1 MANMI
6 NKTGTHKSQEK
17 YTNEI
22 VPLIRQEFSI
32 RNDFSRDY
40 EGDPVVGMVKVPT
53 RNEDIKLSDYDI
65 LNGIIMT
72 QSATD
77 YLDIPVDQE
86 KAFSEL
92 IDGYE
97 AESVPDHIRA
107 QRIESAGY
115 VVGKALEESAIHALI
130 AGGTVSEDITPLAK
144 MNVYEKMAKE
154 VSNMKK
160 RGINPSEMRIA
171 ISADTEL
178 LLLTDDKFANTA
190 SSLGAELVREGVI
203 GKVAGVAT
211 KPCYLLPDDVEFI
224 IYAKWWCQSIDAWK
238 AETSINPIQ
247 DGKHVNASAL
257 QGRMVYKDT
266 VTNKLAVQIKKKTS
280 TELGGYTIT
289 YDVNGG
295 TGSIE
300 AVKVETGKSVTLNDG
315 TGLTA
320 PDGKIFKG
328 WAKSNNAQNPTVTS
342 PFTPT
347 SDITLYAVY
356 GE

>member
-1 MANMI
+1 MANPI
-6 NKTGTHKSQEK
+6 ATNGTHKSQER

-40 EGDPVVGMVKVPT
+40 EGDPTVGAVKIPT
-53 RNEDIKLSDYDI
+53 RNGDIQLSDYDI
-65 LNGIIMT
+65 LNGITMT

-77 YLDIPVDQE
+77 YVDILIDKE

-97 AESVPDHIRA
+97 ADVVPDNIRA
-107 QRIESAGY
+107 QRLESAGY
-115 VVGKALEESAIHALI
+115 MVGKALEESAINALVE
-130 AGGTVSEDITPLAK
+130 GGTVSEDATPLTK
-144 MNVYEKMAKE
+144 STVYEKIAKE

-160 RGINPSEMRIA
+160 RGIKPAEMRIA

-178 LLLTDDKFANTA
+178 LLMTDDKFANT
-190 SSLGAELVREGVI
+190 SSTIGADLVREGVI

-211 KPCYLLPDDVEFI
+211 KPCYMLPEDVEFI
-224 IYAKWWCQSIDAWK
+224 IYAKRWCQSIDAWK
-238 AETSINPIQ
+238 AETAINPIQ
-247 DGKHVNASAL
+247 DGKHVKASAL

-266 VTNKLAVQIKKKTS
+266 VTNKLAVQIKKNKAET
-280 TELGGYTIT
+280 TEKYTIT
-289 YDVNGG
+289 YDENGG
-295 TGSIE
+295 TGSID
-300 AVKVETGKSVTLNDG
+300 AVEVEKGKSVTLSDG
-315 TGLTA
+315 TGLIA
-320 PDGKIFKG
+320 PTGKTFKG
-328 WAKSNNAQNPTVTS
+328 WAKSNSAQNPTVTS

-347 SDITLYAVY
+347 DDTTLYAVY

>member
-1 MANMI
+1 MANSI

-40 EGDPVVGMVKVPT
+40 EGDPVVGIVKVPT
-53 RNEDIKLSDYDI
+53 RNADIQLSDYDI
-65 LNGIIMT
+65 LNGITMT

-97 AESVPDHIRA
+97 AETVPDNIRA

-115 VVGKALEESAIHALI
+115 VVGKALEESAINALVE
-130 AGGTVSEDITPLAK
+130 GGTVSEDTTPLTTNDIYSK
-144 MNVYEKMAKE
+144 IAKE

-160 RGINPSEMRIA
+160 RGIKVSEMRIA

-178 LLLTDDKFANTA
+178 LLLTDEKFANTA
-190 SSLGAELVREGVI
+190 STIGAELVREGVI

-211 KPCYLLPDDVEFI
+211 KPCYLLPEDVEFI
-224 IYAKWWCQSIDAWK
+224 IYAKRWCQSIDAWK
-238 AETSINPIQ
+238 AETEINPIQ
-247 DGKHVNASAL
+247 DGKHVKASAL

-266 VTNKLAVQIKKKTS
+266 VTNALAVQIKKNSAITKT
-280 TELGGYTIT
+280 
-289 YDVNGG
+289 
-295 TGSIE
+295 
-300 AVKVETGKSVTLNDG
+300 AK
-315 TGLTA
+315 LTT
-320 PDGKIFKG
+320 K
-328 WAKSNNAQNPTVTS
+328 
-342 PFTPT
+342 
-347 SDITLYAVY
+347 
-356 GE
+356 

>member
-1 MANMI
+1 MPNSI

-40 EGDPVVGMVKVPT
+40 EGDPVVGIVKVPT
-53 RNEDIKLSDYDI
+53 RNGDIKLSDYDI
-65 LNGIIMT
+65 LNGITMT

-77 YLDIPVDQE
+77 YLDIPVDKE

-97 AESVPDHIRA
+97 AETVPDNIRA

-115 VVGKALEESAIHALI
+115 VVGKALEESAIDALVK
-130 AGGTVSEDITPLAK
+130 GGTVSEDTEPLQASD
-144 MNVYEKMAKE
+144 VYAKMAKE

-160 RGINPSEMRIA
+160 RGLKPTEMRIA

-178 LLLTDDKFANTA
+178 LLLTDEKFANT
-190 SSLGAELVREGVI
+190 SSTLGAELVREGVI

-211 KPCYLLPDDVEFI
+211 KPCYLLPEDVEFI
-224 IYAKWWCQSIDAWK
+224 IYAKRWCQSIDAWK
-238 AETSINPIQ
+238 AETAINPIQ
-247 DGKHVNASAL
+247 DGKHVKASAL

-266 VTNKLAVQIKKKTS
+266 VTNALAVQIKK
-280 TELGGYTIT
+280 
-289 YDVNGG
+289 N
-295 TGSIE
+295 
-300 AVKVETGKSVTLNDG
+300 
-315 TGLTA
+315 
-320 PDGKIFKG
+320 
-328 WAKSNNAQNPTVTS
+328 
-342 PFTPT
+342 T
-347 SDITLYAVY
+347 SDSGASEVAQMSEETEDTQDYNPYVQR
-356 GE
+356 

>member
-1 MANMI
+1 MANPI
-6 NKTGTHKSQEK
+6 ATNGTHKSQER

-40 EGDPVVGMVKVPT
+40 EGDPTVGAVKIPT
-53 RNEDIKLSDYDI
+53 RNGDIQLSDYDI
-65 LNGIIMT
+65 LNGITMT

-77 YLDIPVDQE
+77 YIDILIDKE

-97 AESVPDHIRA
+97 ADVVPDNIRA
-107 QRIESAGY
+107 QRLESAGY
-115 VVGKALEESAIHALI
+115 IVGKALEESAINALVE
-130 AGGTVSEDITPLAK
+130 GGTVSEDVTPLTTTTVYAK
-144 MNVYEKMAKE
+144 IAKE

-160 RGINPSEMRIA
+160 RGIKPAEMRIA

-178 LLLTDDKFANTA
+178 LLLTDEKFSNTA
-190 SSLGAELVREGVI
+190 STIGADLVREGVI

-211 KPCYLLPDDVEFI
+211 KPCYMLPENVEFI
-224 IYAKWWCQSIDAWK
+224 IYAKRLCQSIDAWK
-238 AETSINPIQ
+238 AETAINPIQ
-247 DGKHVNASAL
+247 DGKHVKASAL

-266 VTNKLAVQIKKKTS
+266 VTNALAVQIKKNATDK
-280 TELGGYTIT
+280 YTIT
-289 YDVNGG
+289 YDANGG
-295 TGSIE
+295 TGTASS
-300 AVKVETGKSVTLNDG
+300 VEVEKGKSVTLNDG

-320 PDGKIFKG
+320 PTGKTFKG
-328 WAKSNNAQNPTVTS
+328 WAKSSTAQNATVTS

-347 SDITLYAVY
+347 ADTTLYAIY

>member
-1 MANMI
+1 MANPI
-6 NKTGTHKSQEK
+6 ATNGTHKSQER

-40 EGDPVVGMVKVPT
+40 EGDPTVGAVKIPT
-53 RNEDIKLSDYDI
+53 RNGDIQLSDYDI
-65 LNGIIMT
+65 LNGITMT

-77 YLDIPVDQE
+77 YIDILIDKE

-97 AESVPDHIRA
+97 ADVVPDNIRA
-107 QRIESAGY
+107 QRLESAGY
-115 VVGKALEESAIHALI
+115 IVGKALEESAINALVE
-130 AGGTVSEDITPLAK
+130 GGTVSEDVTPLTTST
-144 MNVYEKMAKE
+144 VYSKIAKE

-160 RGINPSEMRIA
+160 RGIKPTEMRIA

-178 LLLTDDKFANTA
+178 LLLTDEKFANTA
-190 SSLGAELVREGVI
+190 STIGADLVREGVI

-211 KPCYLLPDDVEFI
+211 KPCYMLPADTEFI
-224 IYAKWWCQSIDAWK
+224 IYAKRWCQSIDAWK

-247 DGKHVNASAL
+247 DGKHVKASAL

-266 VTNKLAVQIKKKTS
+266 VTNALAVQIKKNTTAT
-280 TELGGYTIT
+280 TEKYTIT
-289 YDVNGG
+289 YDANGG

-300 AVKVETGKSVTLNDG
+300 EIEVEKGKSVTLNDG
-315 TGLTA
+315 TGLT
-320 PDGKIFKG
+320 PPENKTFKG
-328 WAKSNNAQNPTVTS
+328 WAKSSTAQNPTVTS

-347 SDITLYAVY
+347 ADTTLYAIY

>member
-1 MANMI
+1 MANSI

-40 EGDPVVGMVKVPT
+40 EGDPVVGIVKVPT
-53 RNEDIKLSDYDI
+53 RNGDIQLSDYDT
-65 LNGIIMT
+65 LNGITMT

-77 YLDIPVDQE
+77 YIDIPVDQE

-97 AESVPDHIRA
+97 AETVPDNIRA

-115 VVGKALEESAIHALI
+115 VVGKALEESAINALVT
-130 AGGTVSEDITPLAK
+130 GGTVSEDTTPLASNTAYAK
-144 MNVYEKMAKE
+144 IAKE

-160 RGINPSEMRIA
+160 RGIKPSEMRIA

-178 LLLTDDKFANTA
+178 LLLTDEKFSNT
-190 SSLGAELVREGVI
+190 SGTLGAELVREGVI

-211 KPCYLLPDDVEFI
+211 KPCYLLPEDVEFI
-224 IYAKWWCQSIDAWK
+224 IYAKRWCQSIDAWK
-238 AETSINPIQ
+238 AESAINPIQ
-247 DGKHVNASAL
+247 DGKHVKASAL

-266 VTNKLAVQIKKKTS
+266 VTNKLAVQIKKNKADT
-280 TELGGYTIT
+280 YTIT
-289 YDVNGG
+289 YDANGG
-295 TGSIE
+295 TGSINS
-300 AVKVETGKSVTLNDG
+300 VEVEKGKSVTLSNG

-320 PDGKIFKG
+320 PTGKTFKG
-328 WAKSNNAQNPTVTS
+328 WAETASATSANVTGS
-342 PFTPT
+342 FTPT
-347 SDITLYAVY
+347 ADTTLYAVY

>member
-1 MANMI
+1 MANPI

-40 EGDPVVGMVKVPT
+40 EGDPVVGIVKVPT
-53 RNEDIKLSDYDI
+53 RNADIKLSDYDI
-65 LNGIIMT
+65 LNGITMT

-77 YLDIPVDQE
+77 YIDVPVDQE

-97 AESVPDHIRA
+97 AETVPDNIRA

-115 VVGKALEESAIHALI
+115 VVGKALEESAINALVTK
-130 AGGTVSEDITPLAK
+130 GTVSEDTTPLTTST
-144 MNVYEKMAKE
+144 VYTKIATE

-160 RGINPSEMRIA
+160 RGIKVSEMRIA
-171 ISADTEL
+171 ISANTEL
-178 LLLTDDKFANTA
+178 LLLTDEKFANTA
-190 SSLGAELVREGVI
+190 STIGADLVREGVI

-211 KPCYLLPDDVEFI
+211 KPCYLLPEDVEFV
-224 IYAKWWCQSIDAWK
+224 IYAKRWCQSIDAWK
-238 AETSINPIQ
+238 AETAINPIQ

-266 VTNKLAVQIKKKTS
+266 VTNALAVQIKKNTS
-280 TELGGYTIT
+280 GKYTIT
-289 YDVNGG
+289 YDANGG
-295 TGSIE
+295 TGSIS
-300 AVKVETGKSVTLNDG
+300 AVEVEKGKSVTLSDG

-320 PDGKIFKG
+320 PTGKTFKG
-328 WAKSNNAQNPTVTS
+328 WAKSSSAQNPTVTS

-347 SDITLYAVY
+347 DDTTLYAVY